1 MPRSLKSLNA
11 LVTGGA
17 SGLGAVIAHR
27 LAAEG
32 VNICLNG
39 LPSDEAGAKDHCE
52 ALTKEFGVKST
63 YVLADVSTP
72 DGCTSAVQ
80 YTTQVLGSTD
90 IIISNA
96 GWTRFADWDD
106 LDAFSEE
113 DWVRSFKINTLVC
126 YSHDCTLPRLFSVLT

>member
-1 MPRSLKSLNA
+1 PLSSPIHPAIQFLSLVTQFYTLRYPSPNRYFTFRHINPTMPRSLKSLNA

-39 LPSDEAGAKDHCE
+39 LPSDKAGAKDHCE

-72 DGCTSAVQ
+72 D
-80 YTTQVLGSTD
+80 
-90 IIISNA
+90 
-96 GWTRFADWDD
+96 
-106 LDAFSEE
+106 
-113 DWVRSFKINTLVC
+113 
-126 YSHDCTLPRLFSVLT
+126 